1 MRNGYTS
8 YFKKIYDNK
17 NTPYCKEYFY
27 YKSEKS
33 AGKSSRDCGC
43 DVLYCDDEDHH
54 QKILSQISSIFSKI
68 LCGFAYFSTSNQR
81 SLPNT
86 GNKKI
91 VRTVTTTH
99 MTAKR
104 IVFIAGLILSSFPPE
119 RIKSSPHHKINI
131 IERSQAA
138 NTNND
143 IARSTNSQKSI
154 WASNIELVSAANT
167 VE

>member
-1 MRNGYTS
+1 M
-8 YFKKIYDNK
+8 
-17 NTPYCKEYFY
+17 EYFY

-33 AGKSSRDCGC
+33 AGKSSRDSGC
-43 DVLYCDDEDHH
+43 DVLYCVELPPH
-54 QKILSQISSIFSKI
+54 QNILSQISSIFSKI
-68 LCGFAYFSTSNQR
+68 LCGFAYFSTSKPR

-99 MTAKR
+99 ITANR
-104 IVFIAGLILSSFPPE
+104 IVLIAGLILSSFPPE
-119 RIKSSPHHKINI
+119 SIKSKPHHKMKI

-138 NTNND
+138 NTNNE
-143 IARSTNSQKSI
+143 IAKRTNSQKSI
-154 WASNIELVSAANT
+154 WASNIEAVSAANT